1 METRNNQLVALATKG
16 SSILSCRAS
25 AFSIAAL
32 MGSSCHDDGEG
43 DADDVISGI
52 SSSRS
57 SGRESEESLDS
68 VADDEYAHDVID
80 DVICPIGNQSLRHS

>member
-1 METRNNQLVALATKG
+1 
-16 SSILSCRAS
+16 
-25 AFSIAAL
+25 
-32 MGSSCHDDGEG
+32 MGNGCHDDGEG

-68 VADDEYAHDVID
+68 VADDEEDARDVTD